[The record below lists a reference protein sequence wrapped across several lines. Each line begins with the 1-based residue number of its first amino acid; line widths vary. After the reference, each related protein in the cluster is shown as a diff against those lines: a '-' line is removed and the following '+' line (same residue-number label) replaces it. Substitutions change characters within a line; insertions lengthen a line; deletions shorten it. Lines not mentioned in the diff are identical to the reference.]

1 MSDDRIALLEKI
13 IYIQSCVLEGHSIK
27 AMIRKE
33 SRYFREE
40 SGAQVIAV
48 CVENEEHI
56 DIELVLEEKKK
67 FLTLIRKHRLT
78 PKRMDLKKFIELC
91 HEHFARSQEY
101 IKIESLHDIFRGTLS
116 KKSSAAFEKEM
127 DFDHAL
133 LFPLRNS
140 ASKKIGFVL
149 YFFSTETPV
158 EVRKMVQLTEVF
170 ETLIRPFYDRKRRVL
185 HTKCVQ
191 VDEKMQRLTEKEKQ
205 ITQCVLAG
213 KPYKTISD
221 ELGISTNTI
230 KTHMRNIFSK
240 YGVNSK
246 IELHNKLMGTF

>member
-78 PKRMDLKKFIELC
+78 PKRMNLKKFIELC
-91 HEHFARSQEY
+91 HEHFARSSEY

-116 KKSSAAFEKEM
+116 KKSSADFAEEM
-127 DFDHAL
+127 GKIKGYPVIIDGKYY
-133 LFPLRNS
+133 
-140 ASKKIGFVL
+140 SKKEGG
-149 YFFSTETPV
+149 EGAAGQ
-158 EVRKMVQLTEVF
+158 EEEGKNVRKMLGNFAKKALSKKSDTSADEPAFAYYTELLAFSPESVSA
-170 ETLIRPFYDRKRRVL
+170 
-185 HTKCVQ
+185 
-191 VDEKMQRLTEKEKQ
+191 DEFQPPAGYKQKEK
-205 ITQCVLAG
+205 
-213 KPYKTISD
+213 
-221 ELGISTNTI
+221 
-230 KTHMRNIFSK
+230 
-240 YGVNSK
+240 
-246 IELHNKLMGTF
+246 